1 MIPGSTAKLG
11 RLFILLS
18 LALLVA
24 GCATQ
29 SPAGE
34 FEPPGFIMGL
44 FHGFVILFSL
54 IGSFFTDVRIYA
66 YPNAGVWYDVGYF
79 IGTMAFLSGGGA
91 SVK

>member
-1 MIPGSTAKLG
+1 MIPDSAARPV

-18 LALLVA
+18 LSLLIV

-29 SPAGE
+29 SPAGD
-34 FEPPGFIMGL
+34 FEPPGFFMGL

-79 IGTMAFLSGGGA
+79 IGTLAFLGGSGA
-91 SVK
+91 STK